1 MAEGNGDQ
9 APPRRTAATRSVAP
23 EETVGGS
30 QSAAPSA
37 AAFATLAPR
46 RRRYLVGVRP
56 FPAAGPMSAEAVLR
70 ALDLAEDTEILRH
83 LRPHRGPGAPAAGG
97 GETLVVRMDERRGEA
112 LRRSAPFNLI
122 VEPDAPL
129 RYGDTMPALRPF
141 AAAPPM
147 PFPSPGRE
155 VVLRVVG
162 DGDRHLSGAGILVFG
177 DGTTIRAV
185 TDGLGQA
192 VFTLYDVHNGAE
204 GGPEPAIAVYV
215 KPAADHWDRF
225 ICEPALGAGPQQLKV
240 RPLAETVGNLSG
252 QRVAGWGARLLKR
265 DLLADG
271 VDATGVKVGLV
282 DSGCDNTHPLLR
294 HVQHGAEIVH
304 PGRPQAWSS
313 DPIGHGTHCAGIL
326 VGQAQTPQGI
336 LGMAPK
342 AELHVL
348 KVFPGGRTGD
358 LIAALDE
365 AVRRQLDVLCINA
378 LCEPFSEL
386 LAAKLAEAQQSG
398 VACIV
403 GAGSAGAPAQ
413 CPGNLPGV
421 FAVSAIGRVG
431 EFPSDSL
438 HALAA
443 AGQPI
448 APDGLFAP
456 GFAAAGLHVAAAGP
470 GVAIVSAVPGGGYA
484 AWDGNAQAAAH
495 VAGCAALLLA
505 HHPLLQGPRG
515 PARVAALFEALR
527 AACTPL
533 PLLDPTRVGAGVPDL
548 QRALPARPG
557 EAGGFGYG
565 FPGYPP
571 PGYLAGLLG
580 LRGFGI

>member
-9 APPRRTAATRSVAP
+9 APPRRTAATRPISP
-23 EETVGGS
+23 EEPG
-30 QSAAPSA
+30 SAAQPGTASA
-37 AAFATLAPR
+37 AAFVTLAPR

-56 FPAAGPMSAEAVLR
+56 FPAMGPMSAEAVLR

-83 LRPHRGPGAPAAGG
+83 LRPHRGAGAPAGG

-129 RYGDTMPALRPF
+129 RYGDTMPALGPF

-147 PFPSPGRE
+147 PFPGPGRE
-155 VVLRVVG
+155 LVLRVVG
-162 DGDRHLSGAGILVFG
+162 DGDRHLSGAQVLLFG
-177 DGTTIRAV
+177 DGTAMRAA

-204 GGPEPAIAVYV
+204 GGPEPAVAVYV
-215 KPAADHWDRF
+215 KPAADHWDRL
-225 ICEPALGAGPQQLKV
+225 ICEPALGAGPQQIRL
-240 RPLAETVGNLSG
+240 RPLAETVGNLTG

-271 VDATGVKVGLV
+271 VDAVGVRVGIV

-294 HVQHGAEIVH
+294 HVQHGAEIVS
-304 PGRPQAWSS
+304 PGRPQAWTTDS
-313 DPIGHGTHCAGIL
+313 IGHGTHAAGIL
-326 VGQAQTPQGI
+326 VGQAQTSQGI
-336 LGMAPK
+336 LGLAPK

-378 LCEPFSEL
+378 GVEAFSEL
-386 LAAKLAEAQQSG
+386 LAAKLAEAQQNG

-403 GAGSAGAPAQ
+403 AAGSAGGMAQ
-413 CPGNLPGV
+413 CPGNMPGV
-421 FAVSAIGRVG
+421 FAVSAVGRLG

-443 AGQPI
+443 AGQPV
-448 APDGLFAP
+448 APDGMFVP
-456 GFAAAGLHVAAAGP
+456 SFAAAGPNVSAAAP

-484 AWDGNAQAAAH
+484 AWDGNAVAAAH
-495 VAGCAALLLA
+495 IAGCAALLLA

-515 PARVAALFEALR
+515 PARVAAQFEALR

-533 PLLDPTRVGAGVPDL
+533 PLLDPIRVGAGVPDL
-548 QRALPARPG
+548 QRALPARSG
-557 EAGGFGYG
+557 EAAMVPGAYG
-565 FPGYPP
+565 FPM

-580 LRGFGI
+580 LRGFGA